1 MTDSKPMGSLA
12 EMAHKPPLKPPQQKG
27 GRCARSNAVDE
38 EAEPED

>member
-1 MTDSKPMGSLA
+1 
-12 EMAHKPPLKPPQQKG
+12 MAHKPPLKPPQQKG